1 MKTKS
6 KKSSVKETK
15 KLFLTKE
22 ETQEVQSRRET
33 LVWIHNLVLH
43 DIQNFL
49 VAVAFPRLG
58 VKEGQK
64 TKVSEDGTYLE
75 VIE

>member
-1 MKTKS
+1 MKSKE
-6 KKSSVKETK
+6 KKSSAK

-33 LVWIHNLVLH
+33 LVWLSHLITN
-43 DIQNFL
+43 DIQNYL
-49 VAVAFPRLG
+49 VAVAFPRLS
-58 VKEGQK
+58 VKEG
-64 TKVSEDGTYLE
+64 TKARVSDDGTYLE